1 VTGKV
6 LGSRVAAPSPSGL
19 RTRLERAESLVPAER
34 DRRTPTAGRREHM
47 NQRNS
52 EDPAQKKEDAI
63 RSDAPMQGEGNY
75 SAGRRYDKAQQEFVK
90 SGQVDEAARKSEPDS
105 PDEREDM
112 DKAEQEG
119 RRHAR
124 K

>member
-1 VTGKV
+1 
-6 LGSRVAAPSPSGL
+6 
-19 RTRLERAESLVPAER
+19 
-34 DRRTPTAGRREHM
+34 M
-47 NQRNS
+47 NQRKS
-52 EDPAQKKEDAI
+52 ADPAQKKEDDI
-63 RSDAPMQGEGNY
+63 QSDAPMQGEGNY

-90 SGQVDEAARKSEPDS
+90 SGQVDEAAHKAEPDS

-112 DKAEQEG
+112 EKAEQEG

>member
-1 VTGKV
+1 
-6 LGSRVAAPSPSGL
+6 
-19 RTRLERAESLVPAER
+19 
-34 DRRTPTAGRREHM
+34 M
-47 NQRNS
+47 NQRKS
-52 EDPAQKKEDAI
+52 EDPAQKKEDVI

-90 SGQVDEAARKSEPDS
+90 SGQVDEAASKAAPDS
-105 PDEREDM
+105 PAEREDM
-112 DKAEQEG
+112 EKAEQEG